1 MFKKDKYCIIR
12 QAIPK
17 DLATFVANYFSMKKI
32 GVDFIIIIKSMM
44 EMSIK

>member
-17 DLATFVANYFSMKKI
+17 DLATFVANYFSMKKQVMI
-32 GVDFIIIIKSMM
+32 LVVKLDLFLLMKFY
-44 EMSIK
+44 